1 MAHLGH
7 IKLSKVQNR
16 NKKMRQFEVVT
27 VSLKLTGRWSKIK
40 NSSQNRIYP
49 SSWLQYFTL
58 FLKGY
63 QKKPS
68 HLLILML
75 VFTSP
80 VLTLPK
86 YHPGGSKLLVPDVAT
101 FIVTIESAVVP
112 EKIYWN
118 TENGL

>member
-1 MAHLGH
+1 MEHLGH